1 MFYEYFYVQQI
12 SLRDKESLCYTLC
25 TNDQHEQILF
35 IWNFR
40 KEIILAYTE
49 MKSKINKFIV
59 TPNKAENILMLGDNY
74 LKYYEVNFTNKII
87 KENSLNIIPMKTEKE
102 NDFIDVEYVP
112 NKGSEMFVLIT
123 SNTNSI
129 LLFEKNILK
138 YKLENQF
145 KDLT

>member
-1 MFYEYFYVQQI
+1 
-12 SLRDKESLCYTLC
+12 
-25 TNDQHEQILF
+25 
-35 IWNFR
+35 
-40 KEIILAYTE
+40 

-59 TPNKAENILMLGDNY
+59 TPNKAENILLLGDKY

-138 YKLENQF
+138 YKLEN
-145 KDLT
+145 